1 MKKNEEFDRRT
12 TLRGALLVALT
23 SIPALLSKESAAA
36 ASTNII
42 KTSKLKVG
50 ATHTFTTSKQG
61 IPAILFRTKTGV
73 FAYSTICTH
82 QGCSVTYN
90 KGKKKLIC
98 PCHGAQFDPLAGAK
112 PTAGPAETPLA
123 TIKVA
128 IKGAWVVEL

>member
-1 MKKNEEFDRRT
+1 MKKHEEFDRRT

-50 ATHTFTTSKQG
+50 ATHTFTTAKQG

-90 KGKKKLIC
+90 KGNKKLIC

>member
-1 MKKNEEFDRRT
+1 MFNREHISRRT
-12 TLRGALLVALT
+12 TLRGAILVALAGVT
-23 SIPALLSKESAAA
+23 TLFTKESASAA
-36 ASTNII
+36 TTNII

-50 ATHTFTTSKQG
+50 ATHTFTTAKQG

-90 KGKKKLIC
+90 KGAKKLQC
-98 PCHGAQFDPLAGAK
+98 PCHGAQFDPLKGGK

-123 TIKVA
+123 AIKVA

>member
-1 MKKNEEFDRRT
+1 MFNREDISRRT
-12 TLRGALLVALT
+12 TLRGAILVALT
-23 SIPALLSKESAAA
+23 GVTTLFTKESATA

-50 ATHTFTTSKQG
+50 ATHTFTTAKQG

-90 KGKKKLIC
+90 KSAKKLQC
-98 PCHGAQFDPLAGAK
+98 PCHGAQFDPLKGGK

-123 TIKVA
+123 PIKVA

>member
-1 MKKNEEFDRRT
+1 MKNDREISRRT
-12 TLRGALLVALT
+12 TLRGAILLALT
-23 SIPALLSKESAAA
+23 AVPALFTKESASAA
-36 ASTNII
+36 TTNII

-50 ATHTFTTSKQG
+50 AIHNFTTAKQG

-90 KGKKKLIC
+90 KGVKKLVC
-98 PCHGAQFDPLAGAK
+98 PCHGAQFDPLKGGK

-123 TIKVA
+123 SIKVA
-128 IKGAWVVEL
+128 IKGAWVIEL